1 MLNTVKNKSKFSTQC
16 SRFIQLSLLL
26 ITCNTLAKGEVNKD
40 LSLFKSFNPQVE
52 VKLQDRT
59 PQSFY
64 ADVDFAPKPE
74 EYKTFLDYV
83 FVYDH
88 AGVLQRMSNHYHRM
102 MERDEYVRNWDLSST
117 TMHRLS
123 TIDERKRYFN
133 KNFIK
138 YIDKRLSGSIKKAKK
153 GSTMAQVG
161 QMKETLTPQ
170 SEAQFSKNFKVKF
183 RAKVLKGLAIVKFD
197 NPFVDA
203 NTYLSLSDGLM
214 MQVKKKF
221 SGTRTVASV
230 DYYTAGTNI
239 EFYVEQGLTSRLSA
253 RASAKDIVGGS
264 DASHELRLNYSAPF
278 NF

>member
-1 MLNTVKNKSKFSTQC
+1 MLNTAKNKSKISTQC

-26 ITCNTLAKGEVNKD
+26 FTCNTLAKGEVKKD
-40 LSLFKSFNPQVE
+40 LTLFKSFNPRVE
-52 VKLQDRT
+52 VKLQKRT

-74 EYKTFLDYV
+74 DYKTFLDYV

-88 AGVLQRMSNHYHRM
+88 AGVLKRMSNHYHQM
-102 MERDEYVRNWDLSST
+102 QARDEYVRNWDLTST
-117 TMHRLS
+117 TFHKLS

-133 KNFIK
+133 KNFLK
-138 YIDKRLSGSIKKAKK
+138 YIDKRISGSIKRAKK

-161 QMKETLTPQ
+161 QMKETLTPE
-170 SEAQFSKNFKVKF
+170 SEAQISDNFKVKF
-183 RAKVLKGLAIVKFD
+183 RAKVLKGLAIIKIE

-203 NTYLSLSDGLM
+203 NTFLSLSDGLM
-214 MQVKKKF
+214 MQVRKNF
-221 SGTRTVASV
+221 NETRTIASV

-239 EFYVEQGLTSRLSA
+239 ELYVEQGLTDRLSA

-264 DASHELRLNYSAPF
+264 NASHELRLNYSTPF